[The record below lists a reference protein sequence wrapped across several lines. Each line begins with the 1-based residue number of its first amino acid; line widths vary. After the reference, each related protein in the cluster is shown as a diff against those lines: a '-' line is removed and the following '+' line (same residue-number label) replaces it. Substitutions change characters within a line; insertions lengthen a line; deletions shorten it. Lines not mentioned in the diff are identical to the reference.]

1 MSETTRLKY
10 LRIALLIF
18 GLFFIFVLP
27 VFMLSAW
34 RSGWAWGWQDGE
46 VSHYT
51 YMVLAM
57 YAVMGIFF
65 LLAIRDPRAYAS
77 LIWYAV
83 WSSVLH
89 GMVMFYQALTD
100 PAERGH
106 LVGDVPALFILALV
120 LGVLMPRSDKKAVEN
135 N

>member
-1 MSETTRLKY
+1 MSEATRLKY
-10 LRIALLIF
+10 LRAALLIF

-27 VFMLSAW
+27 VFMLGIW
-34 RSGWAWGWQDGE
+34 RSGWAWGWQNGE
-46 VSHYT
+46 LSHYA
-51 YMVLAM
+51 YMILAM

-65 LLAIRDPRAYAS
+65 LLAIRDPKAYAS

-106 LVGDVPALFILALV
+106 LVGDIPALFILALV
-120 LGVLMPRSDKKAVEN
+120 LGVLMPRSNNKALKSD
-135 N
+135 